1 MGPYS
6 PESSAESPDIGFTL
20 GLGEIS
26 AQVPEPR
33 RADDALAAITAELSL
48 LLTPGWERL
57 DAAIA
62 MTVTDEAAQL
72 VLSNGQQA
80 TLARPSQTL
89 IAALREHRHLSAQ
102 SGDGPWWRLLASVSR
117 SGGVQVEYDFGA
129 EPFPGDHLFPAPA
142 YRADLETYPRRRLP
156 VWLAAYLNDAGH
168 QVRTPA
174 DAFTR
179 AQLVVDAGIRA
190 VSDSA
195 LPPLPILWARW
206 SAISAAFVAMNSPWG
221 PRVTAALGWFEGSGH
236 SGCSLHLLP
245 GGRAVLSGGIWN
257 APELDAFYNDNAPL
271 PDLYRGAPDWVA
283 APVLNPR
290 ADSGL
295 LSFCYWWDAGSWLR
309 GESPAAESLRAALPG
324 IWTTTDTIDVIAQLI
339 DDVDRSAV
347 EVLVLAAENGGAS
360 RLDLSN
366 ALNHN
371 APDISG
377 GYYQLML
384 AGVAK

>member
-1 MGPYS
+1 M
-6 PESSAESPDIGFTL
+6 
-20 GLGEIS
+20 
-26 AQVPEPR
+26 
-33 RADDALAAITAELSL
+33 
-48 LLTPGWERL
+48 
-57 DAAIA
+57 
-62 MTVTDEAAQL
+62 
-72 VLSNGQQA
+72 
-80 TLARPSQTL
+80 
-89 IAALREHRHLSAQ
+89 
-102 SGDGPWWRLLASVSR
+102 
-117 SGGVQVEYDFGA
+117 
-129 EPFPGDHLFPAPA
+129 
-142 YRADLETYPRRRLP
+142 
-156 VWLAAYLNDAGH
+156 
-168 QVRTPA
+168 
-174 DAFTR
+174 
-179 AQLVVDAGIRA
+179 
-190 VSDSA
+190 
-195 LPPLPILWARW
+195 
-206 SAISAAFVAMNSPWG
+206 
-221 PRVTAALGWFEGSGH
+221 
-236 SGCSLHLLP
+236 
-245 GGRAVLSGGIWN
+245 LSGGIWN